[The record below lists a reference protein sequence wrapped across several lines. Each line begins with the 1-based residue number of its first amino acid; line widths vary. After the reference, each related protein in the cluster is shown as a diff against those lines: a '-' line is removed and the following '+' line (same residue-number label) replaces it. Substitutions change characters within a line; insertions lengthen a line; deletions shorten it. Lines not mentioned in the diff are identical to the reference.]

1 MESIDGAG
9 EFRDSSVDINFAAC
23 ERSMKQVV
31 LVFKHLGKAW
41 KVIMQSQA
49 VLLAYLCHQEMYLA
63 KALMAVPRC
72 CFWLSSPRCLQ

>member
-1 MESIDGAG
+1 MESIDGAS

-41 KVIMQSQA
+41 KVMMLYKA
-49 VLLAYLCHQEMYLA
+49 VLVYGTKNCT
-63 KALMAVPRC
+63 
-72 CFWLSSPRCLQ
+72 LQRH